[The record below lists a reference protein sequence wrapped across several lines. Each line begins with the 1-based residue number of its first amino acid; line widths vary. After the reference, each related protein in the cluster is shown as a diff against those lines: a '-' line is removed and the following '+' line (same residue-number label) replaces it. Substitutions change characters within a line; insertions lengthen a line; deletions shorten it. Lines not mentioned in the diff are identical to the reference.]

1 MKKKF
6 YSLSAL
12 AAALLIFAS
21 CNKDPENHTLYLVHP
36 SSTNYYLF
44 ADQEEDSVVFETF
57 DSYIIYSMSD
67 WITVTA
73 GDYYDVKYDY
83 RNLYAF
89 TSLLSFEPNTTG
101 KTRTGFVQINSYDYS
116 SAAFFTQLGFMNI
129 NHPTYKATET
139 ADSVSFDL
147 NVSAVATED
156 SICFNVSKSWKLD
169 YADNADRTWATVNK
183 TQGVAGNSKVTITLT
198 PNTDTENA
206 RTTVFALKCGEVT
219 NYINVNQ
226 FPASTP
232 TE

>member
-1 MKKKF
+1 MKKKV

-21 CNKDPENHTLYLVHP
+21 CNKDPENHTLYMVHP

-89 TSLLSFEPNTTG
+89 TSLLSFGLSARNN
-101 KTRTGFVQINSYDYS
+101 FSLSFINKS
-116 SAAFFTQLGFMNI
+116 SSKI
-129 NHPTYKATET
+129 
-139 ADSVSFDL
+139 SFSFSL
-147 NVSAVATED
+147 IF
-156 SICFNVSKSWKLD
+156 SI
-169 YADNADRTWATVNK
+169 
-183 TQGVAGNSKVTITLT
+183 
-198 PNTDTENA
+198 
-206 RTTVFALKCGEVT
+206 
-219 NYINVNQ
+219 
-226 FPASTP
+226 
-232 TE
+232 